1 MVIYRI
7 DALRKKQKK
16 NIKYIYITKMI
27 TKNL

>member
-1 MVIYRI
+1 MDIYRI

-16 NIKYIYITKMI
+16 NIKYMCLKMI